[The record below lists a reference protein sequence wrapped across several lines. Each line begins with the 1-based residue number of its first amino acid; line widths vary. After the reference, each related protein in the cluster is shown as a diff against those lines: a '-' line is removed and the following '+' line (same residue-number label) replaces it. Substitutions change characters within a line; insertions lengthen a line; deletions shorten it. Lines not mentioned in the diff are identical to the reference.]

1 MLSFPDIFTLDA
13 SDGAGRVMFTLLLRL
28 VLSFSL
34 MRAVVLTFSAVPCGM
49 LAFDGV
55 LFEVFLFEKL

>member
-13 SDGAGRVMFTLLLRL
+13 SDGAGWVMFTLLLRL